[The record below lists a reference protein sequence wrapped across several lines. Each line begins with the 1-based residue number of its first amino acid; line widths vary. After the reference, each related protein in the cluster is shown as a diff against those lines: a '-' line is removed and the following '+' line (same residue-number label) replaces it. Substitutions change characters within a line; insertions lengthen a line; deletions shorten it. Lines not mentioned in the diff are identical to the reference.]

1 MIDIM
6 CLEYDSIRRLYIYK
20 GKEYKKIKTVV
31 DILHEDG
38 LSHDEAIKQI
48 QFIKKTCRLN

>member
-1 MIDIM
+1 M
-6 CLEYDSIRRLYIYK
+6 CLKYDSLKKLFIYK

-38 LSHDEAIKQI
+38 LSYDEAIKQI
-48 QFIKKTCRLN
+48 QFIKKHAG

>member
-48 QFIKKTCRLN
+48 QFIKKHAG